1 MTCSRRS
8 SIPSKF
14 ESGPYANHQPY
25 SSVACLSPLNGIL
38 SAISSVIS
46 ASISGLSDGIADV
59 SADMSAMR
67 KTIARSSALIPLMDS
82 NPPYGRITSHMNLG
96 WLRVPTGLKAR
107 LHEKIQSRI

>member
-1 MTCSRRS
+1 M
-8 SIPSKF
+8 PSKF

-46 ASISGLSDGIADV
+46 PPISGSSAGIAEV

-96 WLRVPTGLKAR
+96 WLRVPTGLKAM
-107 LHEKIQSRI
+107 LHGMNRNRI